1 MSRAGVD
8 ALLFLMSEA
17 FEGNGWHALLPNI
30 RSVPDEAWL
39 WVPPRGSR
47 SVRDI
52 VDHVGGAKRLY
63 TDYAFGPRTMP
74 IDDVP
79 LDPLLARSV
88 RFDADVEA
96 WLREGHSQ
104 WAGRIAALD
113 DAGLA
118 EKRMRHRGELAETR
132 WLAAVMIEHDL
143 YHAGEINHIRA
154 LFQENDA

>member
-8 ALLFLMSEA
+8 ALLFVISEA

-63 TDYAFGPRTMP
+63 TDYAFGPGTMP

-79 LDPLLARSV
+79 LDPLLARSA
-88 RFDADVEA
+88 RFDADVEVA
-96 WLREGHSQ
+96 ARGPPQ
-104 WAGRIAALD
+104 WSTASPRSTTPGS
-113 DAGLA
+113 
-118 EKRMRHRGELAETR
+118 EMRMRHRGELAETR
-132 WLAAVMIEHDL
+132 WLAP
-143 YHAGEINHIRA
+143 
-154 LFQENDA
+154 